1 MTLCFNTISSVFDY
15 LPLHH
20 LKHHLKENMEVK
32 LTKAEPEFLK
42 TPPESMSG
50 IVFGTKFSDHMFC
63 MEWEDG
69 KGWHNAEIKPYGPLL
84 MEPSAMVLHYAQ
96 MAFEGL
102 KAYRTDSG
110 ENVLFRPR
118 ENFKRMNRT
127 AQRMCLPE
135 LNIDNVL
142 DALKQLLRL
151 DSAWVPH
158 ESGTTLYIRPT
169 IVATEEAI
177 GLKVSSKYL
186 FFIIMS
192 PVGPYYSQGFNPV
205 KIMVSDKYVRAVPGG
220 VGYAKTGGNYA
231 ASILAEKEA
240 KELGYTQVLWLDAV
254 ERRYIEEVG
263 AMNIFFVINDE
274 IVTPQLTGSILP
286 GITRMSVLELGKHWG
301 LKVSERRISIDEVF
315 SGLKDGSVSEVF
327 GAGTA
332 AVISPVGVLSYKGE
346 EYQVANG
353 ETGPLST
360 RFFEQLTG
368 IQYGKETDSFG
379 WVESI

>member
-1 MTLCFNTISSVFDY
+1 M
-15 LPLHH
+15 
-20 LKHHLKENMEVK
+20 KVK
-32 LTKAEPEFLK
+32 LRKAGSNELK
-42 TPPESMSG
+42 NPPQSMSG
-50 IVFGTKFSDHMFC
+50 VVFGTQFSDHMFS

-84 MEPSAMVLHYAQ
+84 MEPSSIVLHYAQ

-118 ENFKRMNRT
+118 ENFKRMNNT
-127 AQRMCLPE
+127 SQRMCLPD
-135 LNIDNVL
+135 LNIEEVL

-151 DSAWVPH
+151 ESSWVPN

-186 FFIIMS
+186 FFIILS
-192 PVGPYYSQGFNPV
+192 PVGPYYPQGFNPV

-240 KELGYTQVLWLDAV
+240 KKLGYTQVLWLDAV
-254 ERRYIEEVG
+254 ERRFIEEVG

-286 GITRMSVLELGKHWG
+286 GITRMSVLELGKYWG
-301 LKVSERRISIDEVF
+301 LEVSERRIPIDEILT
-315 SGLKDGSVSEVF
+315 GLKDGSVTEVF

-332 AVISPVGVLSYKGE
+332 AVISPVGVLSYKEE
-346 EYQVANG
+346 EYHVGNG
-353 ETGPLST
+353 KTGPVAT
-360 RFFEQLTG
+360 RFYDHLTG
-368 IQYGKETDSFG
+368 IQYGKEPDPFG

>member
-1 MTLCFNTISSVFDY
+1 M
-15 LPLHH
+15 
-20 LKHHLKENMEVK
+20 KVK
-32 LTKAEPEFLK
+32 LRKAGPNELK
-42 TPPESMSG
+42 NPPHSMSG
-50 IVFGTKFSDHMFC
+50 VVFGTQFSDHMFS

-84 MEPSAMVLHYAQ
+84 MEPSSIVLHYAQ

-118 ENFKRMNRT
+118 ENFKRMNNT
-127 AQRMCLPE
+127 SQRMCLPD
-135 LNIDNVL
+135 LNIEEVL

-151 DSAWVPH
+151 ESSWIPH

-186 FFIIMS
+186 FFIILS
-192 PVGPYYSQGFNPV
+192 PVGPYYPQGFNPV
-205 KIMVSDKYVRAVPGG
+205 KIMVSDKYVRAAPGG

-240 KELGYTQVLWLDAV
+240 KKLGYTQVLWLDAV

-286 GITRMSVLELGKHWG
+286 GITRMSVLELGKYWG
-301 LKVSERRISIDEVF
+301 LEVSERRIPIDEILT
-315 SGLKDGSVSEVF
+315 GLKDGSVTEIF

-332 AVISPVGVLSYKGE
+332 AVISPVGVLSYKEE
-346 EYQVANG
+346 EYHVGNG
-353 ETGPLST
+353 KTGPVAT
-360 RFFEQLTG
+360 RFYDQLTG
-368 IQYGKETDSFG
+368 IQYGKEPDPFG
-379 WVESI
+379 WVETI

>member
-1 MTLCFNTISSVFDY
+1 M
-15 LPLHH
+15 
-20 LKHHLKENMEVK
+20 
-32 LTKAEPEFLK
+32 LTKTVTERLK
-42 TPPESMSG
+42 TPPASMSG
-50 IVFGTKFSDHMFC
+50 VVFGTVFSDHMFC
-63 MEWEDG
+63 MDWEDG
-69 KGWHNAEIKPYGPLL
+69 KGWHNAEIKPYAPLIL
-84 MEPSAMVLHYAQ
+84 EPSSMVLHYAQ

-110 ENVLFRPR
+110 EHVLFRPR

-135 LNIDNVL
+135 LDVEEVL
-142 DALKQLLRL
+142 SALKQILRL
-151 DSAWVPH
+151 DSGWVPH
-158 ESGTTLYIRPT
+158 ESGTSLYIRPT
-169 IVATEEAI
+169 LVATEEAI

-186 FFIIMS
+186 FFIILS
-192 PVGPYYSQGFNPV
+192 PVGPYFSQGFNPV

-220 VGYAKTGGNYA
+220 VGFAKTGGNYA
-231 ASILAEKEA
+231 ASNLAEKEA

-263 AMNIFFVINDE
+263 AMNIIFVINDE

-301 LKVSERRISIDEVF
+301 LKVTERRISIDEVLN
-315 SGLKDGSVSEVF
+315 GLKDGSVTEVF

-332 AVISPVGVLSYKGE
+332 AVISPVGVLSYKEE
-346 EYQVANG
+346 EYQVGNG
-353 ETGPLST
+353 ETGPFAN
-360 RFFEQLTG
+360 RFYEHLTG
-368 IQYGKETDSFG
+368 IQYGKEADPFG

>member
-1 MTLCFNTISSVFDY
+1 M
-15 LPLHH
+15 
-20 LKHHLKENMEVK
+20 KVK
-32 LTKAEPEFLK
+32 LRKAGPNELK
-42 TPPESMSG
+42 NPPHSMSG
-50 IVFGTKFSDHMFC
+50 VVFGTQFSDHMFS

-84 MEPSAMVLHYAQ
+84 MEPSSIVLHYAQ

-118 ENFKRMNRT
+118 ENFKRMNNT
-127 AQRMCLPE
+127 SQRMCLPD
-135 LNIDNVL
+135 LNIEEVL

-151 DSAWVPH
+151 ESSWIPH

-186 FFIIMS
+186 FFIILS
-192 PVGPYYSQGFNPV
+192 PVGPYYPQGFNPV
-205 KIMVSDKYVRAVPGG
+205 KIMVSDKYVRAAPGG

-240 KELGYTQVLWLDAV
+240 KKLGYTQVLWLDAV

-286 GITRMSVLELGKHWG
+286 GITRMSVLELGKYWD
-301 LKVSERRISIDEVF
+301 LEVSERRIPIDEILT
-315 SGLKDGSVSEVF
+315 GLKDASVTEIF

-332 AVISPVGVLSYKGE
+332 AVISPVGVLSYKEE
-346 EYQVANG
+346 EYHVGNG
-353 ETGPLST
+353 KTGPVAT
-360 RFFEQLTG
+360 RFYDQLTG
-368 IQYGKETDSFG
+368 IQYGKERDPFG
-379 WVESI
+379 WVETI

>member
-1 MTLCFNTISSVFDY
+1 
-15 LPLHH
+15 
-20 LKHHLKENMEVK
+20 MEVK
-32 LTKAEPEFLK
+32 LNKATPEQQK
-42 TPPESMSG
+42 TPPASMSG
-50 IVFGTKFSDHMFC
+50 VVFGTQFSDHMFC
-63 MEWEDG
+63 MEWEDE

-135 LNIDNVL
+135 LDVEEVL

-151 DSAWVPH
+151 DSKWVPH

-169 IVATEEAI
+169 LVATEEAI

-186 FFIIMS
+186 FFIILS

-231 ASILAEKEA
+231 ASVLAEKEA
-240 KELGYTQVLWLDAV
+240 NEQGYTQVLWLDAV

-286 GITRMSVLELGKHWG
+286 GITRMSVLELGKYWG
-301 LKVSERRISIDEVF
+301 LEVSERRIPIDEVLT
-315 SGLKDGSVSEVF
+315 GLKDGSVTEVF

-332 AVISPVGVLSYKGE
+332 AVISPVGALSYKQE
-346 EYQVANG
+346 EYQVGNE
-353 ETGPLST
+353 ETGPIAS
-360 RFFEQLTG
+360 RFYEQLTG
-368 IQYGKETDSFG
+368 IQYGKEPDPFD
-379 WVESI
+379 WVESF

>member
-1 MTLCFNTISSVFDY
+1 M
-15 LPLHH
+15 
-20 LKHHLKENMEVK
+20 KVK
-32 LTKAEPEFLK
+32 LRKADPNELK
-42 TPPESMSG
+42 NPPHTMSG
-50 IVFGTKFSDHMFC
+50 VVFGTQFSDHMFS

-84 MEPSAMVLHYAQ
+84 MEPSSIVLHYAQ

-118 ENFKRMNRT
+118 ENFKRMNNT
-127 AQRMCLPE
+127 SQRMCLPD
-135 LNIDNVL
+135 LNIEEVL

-151 DSAWVPH
+151 ESSWIPH

-186 FFIIMS
+186 FFIILS
-192 PVGPYYSQGFNPV
+192 PVGPYYPQGFNPV
-205 KIMVSDKYVRAVPGG
+205 KIMVSDKYVRAAPGG

-240 KELGYTQVLWLDAV
+240 KKLGYTQVLWLDAV

-286 GITRMSVLELGKHWG
+286 GITRMSVLELGKYWG
-301 LKVSERRISIDEVF
+301 LEVSERRIPIDEILT
-315 SGLKDGSVSEVF
+315 GLKDGSVTEIF

-332 AVISPVGVLSYKGE
+332 AVISPVGVLSYKEE
-346 EYQVANG
+346 EYHVGNG
-353 ETGPLST
+353 KTGPVAT
-360 RFFEQLTG
+360 RFYDQLTG
-368 IQYGKETDSFG
+368 IQYGKEPDPFG
-379 WVESI
+379 WVETI